1 MLEKLVDFFMKVLRL
16 KRVPRS
22 GWIYYG
28 VRDPETVASHSFN
41 VAFLSLILC
50 EILKKER
57 EIDCEKVLKM
67 AILHELGEVEL
78 GDIHFEGRR
87 LIGDAVEE
95 GERRAVKEILEE
107 AGLSSLYPLWEEF
120 ERAESFEAKLVRALD
135 KIDLYLT
142 ALDYEETGIKR
153 LDAFWKTEANRKH
166 FGVHPLIEKI
176 FKILK
181 KRRNG

>member
-1 MLEKLVDFFMKVLRL
+1 MLDRIVNLFMKVLRL
-16 KRVPRS
+16 KRLPRS

-50 EILKKER
+50 EILKEEM
-57 EIDCEKVLKM
+57 EIDCEKVLKL

-87 LIGDAVEE
+87 LIGDAVDE

-107 AGLSSLYPLWEEF
+107 SSLASLYPLWEEF
-120 ERAESFEAKLVRALD
+120 EKGEGFEARLVKALD

-142 ALDYEETGIKR
+142 ALDYEKTGIKN
-153 LDAFWKTEANRKH
+153 LDAFWKTEENRKH
-166 FGVHPLIEKI
+166 FDVHPIIEKI
-176 FKILK
+176 YKILK
-181 KRRNG
+181 ERRSG